1 LLVRFERLDGLRSL
15 TPGAIFNYGWGI
27 FLGCANPNAAA
38 VPGQWSMAVYDNGE
52 LAVQQNPDGTITTW
66 QPVPFTVSHGGQ
78 VGITSPTDNELFQLL
93 DGNYNATGSVQFSA
107 ATNTGNAINWN
118 VSLHY
123 QSEPAGDP
131 IPATDP
137 TPLSFQ
143 GTSNNYAGY
152 QSIGGQVNATAQTTA
167 SDGSTVRD
175 CVRF

>member
-1 LLVRFERLDGLRSL
+1 VADNGRIGRR
-15 TPGAIFNYGWGI
+15 
-27 FLGCANPNAAA
+27 
-38 VPGQWSMAVYDNGE
+38 AVYDNGE